1 MCYCACQ
8 WHSTFNKI
16 CDYICKILKIKFE
29 LKFLFIKITQT
40 LKYRIKQ
47 WKYYIIRENNE
58 NVLSKDLNYQGQK
71 IYYFPLG

>member
-8 WHSTFNKI
+8 WHNTFNKI

-29 LKFLFIKITQT
+29 LNFLFIKITQT

-47 WKYYIIRENNE
+47 WKCYIIRENNE